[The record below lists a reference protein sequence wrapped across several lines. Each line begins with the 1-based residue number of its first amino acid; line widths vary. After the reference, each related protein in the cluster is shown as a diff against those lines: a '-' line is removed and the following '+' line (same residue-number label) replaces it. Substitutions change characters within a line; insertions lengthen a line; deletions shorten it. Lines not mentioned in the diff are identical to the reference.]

1 MSDASLYLD
10 FLAYKT
16 TIFTVRRKSEE
27 IFLNSS
33 LNRQKVDYVAEV
45 RGRLREMF
53 STL

>member
-10 FLAYKT
+10 FLTYKT
-16 TIFTVRRKSEE
+16 TIFTVRKSEE

-33 LNRQKVDYVAEV
+33 LNRQKVDHVAEV

-53 STL
+53 ST